1 MKTFAKFA
9 VVAALLA
16 LPGLAA
22 ATTLTSVTGSAD
34 CDGYTLSATIHW
46 GSAPDATLSYEAVLT
61 EDGGGVVATF
71 DATHVIANPGVGSY
85 QNLGYDGLW
94 GMELCGTYTATVT
107 VTLVA
112 PLGTGGGYETST
124 GSFAETFV
132 CDCPPDEPDTCNYTP
147 GFWKNHAAAWPVTE
161 LSLGGMTYDQAE
173 LLAILATPVGGD
185 ATIILAYHLI
195 AAKLN
200 VLNGSDPA
208 INDAIMEADDLLAT
222 YPLFSNPKGDAREAI
237 LMVKDLL
244 GDYNELGCDEEED
257 EDEEEDMDKA
267 APEESGS
274 TWSQLKA
281 NYR

>member
-1 MKTFAKFA
+1 MKTFAKLA
-9 VVAALLA
+9 VAAALLV

-34 CDGYTLSATIHW
+34 CDGFTLSATIHW

-61 EDGGGVVATF
+61 EDGGGVVATVNGN
-71 DATHVIANPGVGSY
+71 HVIANPGVGSY

-94 GMELCGTYTATVT
+94 DLELCGTYTATVD

-112 PLGTGGGYETST
+112 PLGLTGAYETT
-124 GSFAETFV
+124 NGSFTATFV
-132 CDCPPDEPDTCNYTP
+132 CDCPTEEACNFTP
-147 GFWKNHAAAWPVTE
+147 GFWKNHAAAWPADE
-161 LSLGGMTYDQAE
+161 LSLGGVTYGQDE

-200 VLNGSDPA
+200 VLSGSDPS
-208 INDAIMEADDLLAT
+208 INDAIMEADDLLAA
-222 YPLFSNPKGDAREAI
+222 YPLFSDPQDDARKDI
-237 LMVKDLL
+237 LAVKDLL
-244 GDYNELGCDEEED
+244 ASYNELGCGED
-257 EDEEEDMDKA
+257 EDDGDDMDKL
-267 APEESGS
+267 APEEAGS
-274 TWSQLKA
+274 SWSQLKA